1 LYYKTIKWFNIA
13 ETLKKR
19 MDIIRK
25 LAIILFVLLIYCV
38 HAFAQ
43 HDTIPKPDTLPKYDT
58 IQKDSLLMPL
68 KPIVEDSMLR
78 ITNLN
83 PYITLHVDSTLSVK
97 LDINKEPQNY
107 YWFLRNAP
115 VGLKINKEGI
125 LTFKAD
131 RSYFLS
137 GRLKYDNEYK
147 VSLSVQNLKNAKEKV
162 DTFFTLVF
170 YSTEILPSRVKPT
183 ISNILYVDEGDTV
196 NFKVQCEAGSFPIEN
211 ISTTTNITL
220 RNLQSVRKCD
230 DNFVWAI
237 PFDFIKDGD
246 TAKQRAL
253 VVNFIGSNKFFT
265 RDTATVR
272 IIVRDALNFPQRYV
286 EYNRTVKDIKYYILQ
301 LKFSFKELDKKV
313 RKTKNSRT
321 GFDLASGTSALGG
334 TVASSVT
341 SNKSNT
347 IGKILPSVG
356 VALVPV
362 KEAVS
367 PVKSYEQNSASL
379 VRTSIR
385 RLEYAIS
392 DNSLTGDKDAD
403 VLAKSKKLK
412 DELKTIQVQLIDI
425 PTIDTGNL
433 SEEELN
439 NYFNNPR
446 VNKKYKVTKN

>member
-1 LYYKTIKWFNIA
+1 
-13 ETLKKR
+13 
-19 MDIIRK
+19 MDLIRK
-25 LAIILFVLLIYCV
+25 LGILIFVLHIYCV
-38 HAFAQ
+38 QALAQ
-43 HDTIPKPDTLPKYDT
+43 HDTIPRTDT
-58 IQKDSLLMPL
+58 IPKTDNILSDSLVTPL
-68 KPIVEDSMLR
+68 KPVIIDSILR

-83 PYITLHVDSTLSVK
+83 PYVTLHVDSTLSYN
-97 LDINKEPQNY
+97 LDINKESKNY

-115 VGLKINKEGI
+115 VGLKISKDDGI

-131 RSYFLS
+131 KSFFLS
-137 GRLKYDNEYK
+137 GRLKYDKEYK
-147 VSLSVQNLKNAKEKV
+147 VSLGVQNLKNAKEKV

-170 YSTEILPSRVKPT
+170 YSTEILPSHVKPT
-183 ISNILYVDEGDTV
+183 ISSVLLVEEGDTV

-211 ISTTTNITL
+211 ITTITNITL
-220 RNLQSVRKCD
+220 KNVQQVKKCD
-230 DNFVWAI
+230 DDFIWSI

-246 TAKQRAL
+246 TGKQRTL
-253 VVNFIGSNKFFT
+253 IVSFIGTNKFHN

-272 IIVRDALNFPQRYV
+272 IVVRDALNYPQRYI
-286 EYNRTVKDIKYYILQ
+286 EYNRTVKEIKYYILQ
-301 LKFSFKELDKKV
+301 MKYSFKELDKRV

-334 TVASSVT
+334 TVASSLT
-341 SNKSNT
+341 NTGSNT
-347 IGKILPSVG
+347 VGKILPSVG

-385 RLEYAIS
+385 RLEYALS
-392 DNSLTGDKDAD
+392 DNSLVGDRDTE
-403 VLAKSKKLK
+403 VLPKSKKLK
-412 DELKTIQVQLIDI
+412 DELKSIQVQLIEV
-425 PTIDTGNL
+425 PTMDTGNL

-446 VNKKYKVTKN
+446 VNKKYKVTRN

>member
-1 LYYKTIKWFNIA
+1 
-13 ETLKKR
+13 

-25 LAIILFVLLIYCV
+25 LFIILLVLLIYNV
-38 HAFAQ
+38 RAFAQ
-43 HDTIPKPDTLPKYDT
+43 RDTIPKPDSLPKIDT
-58 IQKDSLLMPL
+58 IPRDSLLMTP
-68 KPIVEDSMLR
+68 KPIVEDSILR

-83 PYITLHVDSTLSVK
+83 PYITLHVDSTLSYK
-97 LDINKEPQNY
+97 LDINKEPQSY

-115 VGLKINKEGI
+115 VGLKINKDNGI
-125 LTFKAD
+125 LTFKAEK
-131 RSYFLS
+131 SYFLS

-147 VSLSVQNLKNAKEKV
+147 VSLGVQNLKNAKEKV

-183 ISNILYVDEGDTV
+183 ISSMLYVDEGDTV
-196 NFKVQCEAGSFPIEN
+196 NFKVQCEAGSFAIEN
-211 ISTTTNITL
+211 IATITNIPIKNIQL
-220 RNLQSVRKCD
+220 VKKCD
-230 DNFVWAI
+230 DDFIWAI

-246 TAKQRAL
+246 TAKQRTL
-253 VVNFIGSNKFFT
+253 VVNFIGNNKFFT
-265 RDTATVR
+265 KDTATVR
-272 IIVRDALNFPQRYV
+272 IIVRDALNYPQRYV
-286 EYNRTVKDIKYYILQ
+286 EYNKTVRDIKYYILQ
-301 LKFSFKELDKKV
+301 MKFSFKELDKKV

-334 TVASSVT
+334 TVASSVA
-341 SNKSNT
+341 SNGSNT

-392 DNSLTGDKDAD
+392 DNALTGDRDTD
-403 VLAKSKKLK
+403 VLAKSKRLK
-412 DELKTIQVQLIDI
+412 DELKSIQVQLIDV
-425 PTIDTGNL
+425 PAMDTGNL

>member
-1 LYYKTIKWFNIA
+1 MDLVRKSGILILVLIIFCIRALAQRDTIPG
-13 ETLKKR
+13 T
-19 MDIIRK
+19 
-25 LAIILFVLLIYCV
+25 
-38 HAFAQ
+38 
-43 HDTIPKPDTLPKYDT
+43 DTIPKTDT
-58 IQKDSLLMPL
+58 ILKDSLLVPV
-68 KPIVEDSMLR
+68 KPVITDSILR

-83 PYITLHVDSTLSVK
+83 PYVTLHVDSTLSYK
-97 LDINKEPQNY
+97 LDINKELRNY

-115 VGLKINKEGI
+115 VGLKISKDEGI

-131 RSYFLS
+131 KSFFLS
-137 GRLKYDNEYK
+137 GRLRYDNEYK
-147 VSLSVQNLKNAKEKV
+147 VSLGVQNLKNAKERV

-170 YSTEILPSRVKPT
+170 YSTEILPSRVKPG
-183 ISNILYVDEGDTV
+183 ISSILLVEEGDTV

-211 ISTTTNITL
+211 ITTITNIPL
-220 RNLQSVRKCD
+220 KNVQQVKKCD
-230 DNFVWAI
+230 DDFIWSI

-246 TAKQRAL
+246 TAKQRTL
-253 VVNFIGSNKFFT
+253 IISFIGANKFLN

-272 IIVRDALNFPQRYV
+272 LIVRDALNYPQRYI
-286 EYNRTVKDIKYYILQ
+286 EYNRTVKEVKYYILQ
-301 LKFSFKELDKKV
+301 MKFSFKELDKKV

-334 TVASSVT
+334 TVASSLT
-341 SNKSNT
+341 NTGSNT
-347 IGKILPSVG
+347 VGKILPSVG

-385 RLEYAIS
+385 RLEYALS
-392 DNSLTGDKDAD
+392 DNSLMGDRDTE
-403 VLAKSKKLK
+403 VLPKSKKLK
-412 DELKTIQVQLIDI
+412 DELKSIQVQLIDV
-425 PTIDTGNL
+425 PTMDTGNL

-446 VNKKYKVTKN
+446 VNRKYKVTKN